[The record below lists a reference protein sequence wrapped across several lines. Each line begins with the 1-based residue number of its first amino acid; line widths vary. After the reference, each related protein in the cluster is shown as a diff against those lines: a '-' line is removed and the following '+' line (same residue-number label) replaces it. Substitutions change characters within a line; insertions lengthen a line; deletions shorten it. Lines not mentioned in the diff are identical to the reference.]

1 MKKFDEVLAKRR
13 QEVRQQRSRA
23 LMMQR
28 KRMKKAQRIENT
40 LNIVTLLLVLGL
52 TAILVMLYIK
62 IDDKDMKSCISAGN
76 SKQYCERGLR

>member
-28 KRMKKAQRIENT
+28 KRIKKAQRIENA
-40 LNIVTLLLVLGL
+40 LNIATLLLVLGL

-62 IDDKDMKSCISAGN
+62 IDDKDMKNCISAGN
-76 SKQYCERGLR
+76 SKQYCERGIR